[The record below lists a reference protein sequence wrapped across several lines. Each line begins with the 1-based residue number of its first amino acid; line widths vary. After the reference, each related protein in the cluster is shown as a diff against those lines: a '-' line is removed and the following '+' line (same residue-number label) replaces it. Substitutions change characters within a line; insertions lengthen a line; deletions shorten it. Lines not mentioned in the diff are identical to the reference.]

1 MTDKRVWPVRAMY
14 MLVAAALVIS
24 LVFTAAPASPAV
36 AADNDV
42 RAEWERVPTP
52 TTAGWVLAP
61 NSQIIDYAVAD
72 EGEVAYAVVEQ
83 WHEDEEE
90 YVYRL
95 LKSTNHAATWSNI
108 TPTLLAPFDLED
120 EDRGE
125 MLMVAT
131 DGDDADF
138 VAVAL
143 WIQWDEPDPDEASLH
158 VLFSTDG
165 GGTFTAVPDGDLEL
179 AEVYDL
185 AVSAEVNDVR
195 TLAIGGYR
203 GTEGRIFRA
212 RIVGESPSSWEA
224 AHGEDGWL
232 PAEAVVAIAF
242 SPNWAADSAVLAVTF
257 DAAAQEVHLQ
267 SGTWGPIVWNEDA
280 GFAPAVQ
287 VWDEVTDLGR
297 FTAGLAVPRDYNG
310 RNPGQR
316 ILWVWV
322 NYVENDAPR
331 NQIRRVSNADAGTA
345 GPMSLI
351 EEGRVWLTNISYLGD
366 IDSGKAL
373 AGVLREP
380 EGCEGIQV
388 YFNDDIA
395 RMIIC
400 CIPWSSACKPPTGSY
415 AMAVSYVTPDKAY
428 AVALH
433 HPEYDPRP
441 YDETAWSWSF
451 DNGDNWN
458 QLSLID
464 THIEYISD
472 VAVSPDCNKTM
483 LVTVNPDVG
492 YWDEDEEEWVV
503 EEARCDS
510 VWLHAGEELPEAPEY
525 TGHWIRTWSR
535 RLRGEHPIFG
545 DPEQDSSVDY
555 KLKWGILRLNPEETE
570 GHTVFLADVG
580 SGRVYRDGLEGL
592 GCWQLGT
599 APRTIVDLAV
609 KNDETIYVLG
619 ENGHVVRGTVDD
631 FAFTWATPRD
641 SRIGAGWTIAVW
653 NDDIIVG
660 GQHGHVAHSADGGET
675 FPWLARVPAPSSD
688 YRLVSVA
695 FDSYF
700 GENDVIYAAVG
711 RFDAAGTPEGGDIYM
726 WILDE
731 STRWVN
737 LLARP
742 STFQLTGGGDK
753 TDSNRVAYTGLVL
766 DDADGNPMTGPATGG
781 VLYASYVAHHPVF
794 VKNDTD
800 DFYVTGAA
808 RALTPLMEVDECVE
822 CPVEWDFLIWTEDGR
837 ILDEELFIMAPQA
850 LKICGCLTPNTYTK
864 IFAIGGHHDGY
875 DMDDAEFGTVW
886 MFEDCYSKVAVDL
899 RQPEDGFVVPADPCE
914 CENEPFIVIWDRVCD
929 ACKYEIQIAS
939 DPDFAFTVLEIP
951 PMLTSA
957 EDPHATIGRVLVPGR
972 TYYWRV
978 RAREA
983 GTGQQIRS
991 WWSEGRSLAVAPA
1004 PGTGVSP
1011 STPALGA
1018 TDVRIT
1024 DIPFSWTAVEGAD
1037 SYNWELSR
1045 NADFDPTVATATG
1058 LETTSYLYT
1067 GELNYDTT
1075 YFWRVTA
1082 IQDGSPVSHTVG
1094 SFTTRPEPQY
1104 CHPQTGVC
1112 FDTEEE
1118 LRQYSE
1124 DLLERPTPT
1133 WVWVLIAIGAVL
1145 VIVVIVLI
1153 FRTRRV

>member
-61 NSQIIDYAVAD
+61 ESTIIDYAVAD
-72 EGEVAYAVVEQ
+72 EGEVAYAIVEQ
-83 WHEDEEE
+83 DGDS
-90 YVYRL
+90 YL
-95 LKSTNHAATWSNI
+95 LKSTTHAATWHAI
-108 TPTLLAPFDLED
+108 TGRLGTFED
-120 EDRGE
+120 EVVR
-125 MLMVAT
+125 LLRVAT

-138 VAVAL
+138 LAVAAD
-143 WIQWDEPDPDEASLH
+143 IDGDVFVH
-158 VLFSTDG
+158 VSNDG
-165 GGTFTAVPDGDLEL
+165 GTTFTSTAVNGLDPHS
-179 AEVYDL
+179 VSDL
-185 AVSAEVNDVR
+185 AVSPLVGTTRN
-195 TLAIGGYR
+195 LAIGGQVA
-203 GTEGRIFRA
+203 GVATVFRS
-212 RIVGESPSSWEA
+212 RVVNGDA
-224 AHGEDGWL
+224 APWTNVSTGGWR
-232 PAEAVVAIAF
+232 ASIYVTDIEF
-242 SPNWAADSAVLAVTF
+242 SPNWSADRTVLVTTVEHG
-257 DAAAQEVHLQ
+257 APHNVYLQ
-267 SGTWGPIVWNEDA
+267 SGTWDTIVGWNMESDLAIAGVLVAENVDMPVLLADRDA
-280 GFAPAVQ
+280 R
-287 VWDEVTDLGR
+287 LL
-297 FTAGLAVPRDYNG
+297 AGMAIPTHGANLYDS
-310 RNPGQR
+310 RNPGAR

-322 NYVENDAPR
+322 NHLVEGEAR
-331 NQIRRVSNADAGTA
+331 NEIVRVANVDAGTA
-345 GPMSLI
+345 GPMSSI
-351 EEGRVWLTNISYLGD
+351 EGGRAWLTGISYRGD

-373 AGVLREP
+373 AGLLGTGRATNGDLTLTDFCAGVA
-380 EGCEGIQV
+380 V
-388 YFNDDIA
+388 YRNFDIA
-395 RMIIC
+395 NMIIC
-400 CIPWSSACKPPTGSY
+400 CIPWSRACKLPTGRG
-415 AMAVSYVTPDKAY
+415 AMAVSYVNETKGY
-428 AVALH
+428 AVALGEVH
-433 HPEYDPRP
+433 P
-441 YDETAWSWSF
+441 YDESAWSWSF
-451 DNGDNWN
+451 DDGDNWN

-464 THIEYISD
+464 THIDYLSD

-483 LVTVNPDVG
+483 LVSVNLDHG
-492 YWDEDEEEWVV
+492 SL
-503 EEARCDS
+503 CDS
-510 VWLHAGEELPEAPEY
+510 VWLHAEELPEASEY
-525 TGHWIRTWSR
+525 SGRWIRTWAR
-535 RLRGEHPIFG
+535 QLIGDNEGHFPNFPERG
-545 DPEQDSSVDY
+545 
-555 KLKWGILRLNPEETE
+555 LLRLNPDEIT
-570 GHTVFLADVG
+570 GHVVYLLDRM
-580 SGRVYRDGLEGL
+580 SGRVYRDDLEGL
-592 GCWQLGT
+592 GCWE
-599 APRTIVDLAV
+599 RTTSILDIVDLAV
-609 KNDETIYVLG
+609 RDADTIFALG
-619 ENGHVVRGTVDD
+619 ADGRIAKFNGDAWTTPV
-631 FAFTWATPRD
+631 AT
-641 SRIGAGWTIAVW
+641 GVHAGWTIAVW

-660 GQHGHVAHSADGGET
+660 GQGGRVALSDDGGET
-675 FPWLARVPAPSSD
+675 FTSVQRIPTPITPAPPH
-688 YRLVSVA
+688 RLVTVA
-695 FDSYF
+695 FDTYF
-700 GENDVIYAAVG
+700 GENDTIFAAVAEL
-711 RFDAAGTPEGGDIYM
+711 DDEHTPVGGDIWM
-726 WILDE
+726 WTIEE
-731 STRWVN
+731 STRWIN

-742 STFQLTGGGDK
+742 STFQLTGGGNQH
-753 TDSNRVAYTGLVL
+753 DSNRVAYTGLVL
-766 DDADGNPMTGPATGG
+766 DDADGNPMTDPQTGG
-781 VLYASYVAHHPVF
+781 VLYASYIGLHPVF
-794 VKNDTD
+794 VKDD
-800 DFYVTGAA
+800 SVDFYLTGAA
-808 RALTPLMEVDECVE
+808 RALTPLMEVDDCVE
-822 CPVEWDFLIWTEDGR
+822 CPVEWDYLIWTEDGR
-837 ILDEELFIMAPQA
+837 ILDDELFAMAPQA

-1024 DIPFSWTAVEGAD
+1024 DVPFSWTAVEGAD